1 MAFNK
6 RDRPLPLDPIAMVG
20 IDLDGTLLRSDGT
33 ISMESAQ
40 VIAEVIQRGVKV
52 VICTARPPRGAK
64 AIHESLGLETL
75 VVNNDGALIQQ
86 PDLGQ
91 IFFHQ
96 QLSSSLARTV
106 IGVARACDPNL
117 SVAVESDDRLYSD
130 RASKVISADRALCA
144 GSNGYDHFDAILT
157 EPVTKVVFV
166 GDADSLSKVYVELS
180 GGTIEDIAVTYSHRR
195 LLQIV
200 HSSVSKGKG
209 LAKVADYYKIP
220 RNQVMAIG
228 DAPNDLSMIKWAG
241 LGVAMTNAW
250 TQIRAAAHLVVPSN
264 DDDGVAYALK
274 RYVL

>member
-6 RDRPLPLDPIAMVG
+6 SDRPLPVDPIALVG

-40 VIAEVIQRGVKV
+40 VISEVIQRGVKI

-86 PDLGQ
+86 PNPGQ

-96 QLSSSLARTV
+96 QLSSIQARAV
-106 IGVARACDPNL
+106 IDIGRACDPNL
-117 SVAVESDDRLYSD
+117 GVAVESDDRLYSD
-130 RASKVISADRALCA
+130 RASKVVAVDPALCA
-144 GSNGYDHFDAILT
+144 SGNGYDQFDAVLT

-166 GDADSLSKVYVELS
+166 GDADSLSKVYVELNS
-180 GGTIEDIAVTYSHRR
+180 DRVDNIAVTYSHQR

-220 RNQVMAIG
+220 QHQVMAIG
-228 DAPNDLSMIKWAG
+228 DAPNDLSMIQWAG

-250 TQIRAAAHLVVPSN
+250 TQIRAAAHLVAPSN
-264 DDDGVAYALK
+264 NDDGVAYALK